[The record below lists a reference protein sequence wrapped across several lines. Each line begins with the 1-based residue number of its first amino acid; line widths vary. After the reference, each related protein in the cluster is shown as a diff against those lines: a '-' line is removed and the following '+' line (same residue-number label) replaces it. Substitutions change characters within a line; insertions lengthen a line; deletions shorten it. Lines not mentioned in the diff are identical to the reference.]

1 MTLFLVF
8 PSSISKNVL
17 FALQGQITDNNN
29 EEKEDAFMQNFTFSN
44 PTKLIFGKDT
54 LKELQN
60 EIPQYG
66 KNVLLVY
73 GGGSIKRSGLY
84 DKVLAE
90 LKDIGAEVSELSGVE
105 PNPRLSTVHKGVE
118 ICKEK
123 GIDFILAVGGGSVI
137 DCTKA
142 IAAGAKYDGD
152 AWDLVTKKAFASE
165 ALPFGTVL
173 TLAATGSEMNAGSVI
188 TNWETNE
195 KYGWGS
201 PVTFPKFSILDPVNT
216 FTVPRDQTIYGI
228 VDMMSHVFEHYFH
241 LEENTLL
248 QDRMCEGLLL
258 TVMETA
264 PKLLEDLEN
273 YEHRA
278 TILYNGTMALNGMLS
293 MGYRGDWATHNI
305 EHAVSAVY
313 DIPHGGGLA
322 ILFPNWMKHNLSV
335 KPSRFKQLAVR
346 VFGVDPE
353 GKTDEEAGLEGI
365 EKLREFWNSIGAPSR
380 LADYDIDES
389 GVETMAD
396 KAMANGEFGN
406 FKKLNREDVV
416 SIYKASL

>member
-1 MTLFLVF
+1 M
-8 PSSISKNVL
+8 
-17 FALQGQITDNNN
+17 D
-29 EEKEDAFMQNFTFSN
+29 NFTFYN
-44 PTKLIFGKDT
+44 PTKLIFGKDQLT
-54 LKELQN
+54 ELKN
-60 EIPQYG
+60 EVPQYG
-66 KNVLLVY
+66 NKVLLVY
-73 GGGSIKRSGLY
+73 GGGSIKRNGLY
-84 DKVLAE
+84 DSVMNY
-90 LKDIGAEVSELSGVE
+90 LKEIGAEVFELAGVE
-105 PNPRLSTVHKGVE
+105 PNPRISTVRKGVQ
-118 ICKEK
+118 ICKEE
-123 GIDFILAVGGGSVI
+123 GIEFLLAVGGGSVI

-201 PVTFPKFSILDPVNT
+201 PVTFPRFSILDPVNT

-241 LEENTLL
+241 LTENTEF
-248 QDRMCEGLLL
+248 QDRMCESLLL

-264 PKLLEDLEN
+264 PKLLADLEN
-273 YEHRA
+273 YEYRA
-278 TILYNGTMALNGMLS
+278 TILYAGTMALNGMLS

-322 ILFPNWMKHNLSV
+322 ILFPNWMKHNLKV
-335 KPSRFKQLAVR
+335 KPERFKKMAVR
-346 VFGVDPE
+346 VFNVDPE

-365 EKLREFWNSIGAPSR
+365 EKLREFWSSIGAPSR
-380 LADYDIDES
+380 LADYDIDDSKIE
-389 GVETMAD
+389 VMAD
-396 KAMANGEFGN
+396 KAMVNGEFGN
-406 FKKLNREDVV
+406 FAKLNHSDVV
-416 SIYKASL
+416 EIYRMSL

>member
-1 MTLFLVF
+1 M
-8 PSSISKNVL
+8 
-17 FALQGQITDNNN
+17 D
-29 EEKEDAFMQNFTFSN
+29 NFTFYN
-44 PTKLIFGKDT
+44 PTKLIFGKGQLEE
-54 LKELQN
+54 LKN
-60 EIPQYG
+60 EVPQYG
-66 KNVLLVY
+66 KKVLLVY
-73 GGGSIKRSGLY
+73 GGGSIKRNGLY
-84 DKVLAE
+84 DSVMNYLNE
-90 LKDIGAEVSELSGVE
+90 MGAEVFELPGVE
-105 PNPRLSTVHKGVE
+105 PNPRISTVRKGVQ
-118 ICKEK
+118 ICKEE
-123 GIDFILAVGGGSVI
+123 GVDFLLAVGGGSVI

-201 PVTFPKFSILDPVNT
+201 PVTFPRFSILDPVNT

-241 LEENTLL
+241 LTENTEF
-248 QDRMCEGLLL
+248 QDHMCESLLL

-278 TILYNGTMALNGMLS
+278 TILYAGTMALNGILN

-322 ILFPNWMKHNLSV
+322 ILFPNWMKHNLNV
-335 KPSRFKQLAVR
+335 KPERFKKLAVR
-346 VFGVDPE
+346 VFNVNAD

-365 EKLREFWNSIGAPSR
+365 EKLREFWKSIGAPSQ
-380 LADYDIDES
+380 LADYDIDDSKLE
-389 GVETMAD
+389 VMAD
-396 KAMANGEFGN
+396 KAMVNGEFGN
-406 FKKLNREDVV
+406 FAKLNREDVLE
-416 SIYKASL
+416 IYRMSL